1 MLNLINIGYK
11 LTTNMSSYLQEYK
24 QYLVDYTYNN
34 YIAAAECLLKSDP
47 PVWKEGFT
55 DFGKWM
61 DGWETRRK
69 VTNFICQ
76 NLNRKRQGS
85 FFSPNLGKFGLE
97 IFPCN

>member
-1 MLNLINIGYK
+1 MKRRLIYFACEACCELIAY
-11 LTTNMSSYLQEYK
+11 
-24 QYLVDYTYNN
+24 

-69 VTNFICQ
+69 VTLTI
-76 NLNRKRQGS
+76 
-85 FFSPNLGKFGLE
+85 E
-97 IFPCN
+97 I

>member
-69 VTNFICQ
+69 VTNFIC
-76 NLNRKRQGS
+76 
-85 FFSPNLGKFGLE
+85 
-97 IFPCN
+97 